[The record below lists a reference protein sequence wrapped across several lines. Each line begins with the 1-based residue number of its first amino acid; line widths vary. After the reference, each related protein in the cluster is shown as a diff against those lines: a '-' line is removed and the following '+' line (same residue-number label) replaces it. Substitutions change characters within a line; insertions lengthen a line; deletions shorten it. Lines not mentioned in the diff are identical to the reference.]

1 MRATALC
8 CTLAALGCGSGEP
21 SVSSPAPPGPRAHG
35 GPEGPPLDENGKP
48 IRSLV
53 EESGCNAYR
62 DVPGVFGFCLV
73 QWAGRG
79 QGDGKVDSM
88 CRQAG
93 DWESECRHAWV
104 TSRSNVDSQWSTD
117 ELLNACPNDAGDC
130 RFEVLDMRPTADAAK
145 QIQLCFENA
154 GNFAGDCIAHAL
166 ERWVRTQPSPEE
178 IQRVA
183 QVAVAPDRIGQY
195 VAALKVCFGSIDE
208 CVGSPSVK
216 GECLSR
222 VPEIERDEAIC
233 ARLRQSPGTPQVPM
247 GP

>member
-8 CTLAALGCGSGEP
+8 CAFAAIACGSGEP
-21 SVSSPAPPGPRAHG
+21 SAPPSSPPSPRAHG

-53 EESGCNAYR
+53 EESGCNSYR

-79 QGDGKVDSM
+79 QGDGKVDNM
-88 CRQAG
+88 CRLAG
-93 DWESECRHAWV
+93 SWESECRHAWV
-104 TSRSNVDSQWSTD
+104 TSRSGPDSQWSTE
-117 ELLNACPNDAGDC
+117 ELLAGCPNDAGDC
-130 RFEVLDMRPTADAAK
+130 RFEVLDMRPNPDASK

-166 ERWVRTQPSPEE
+166 ERWVRTTPSAEE
-178 IQRVA
+178 VRRVA
-183 QVAVAPDRIGQY
+183 QLTIAPDRIGQY
-195 VAALKVCFGSIDE
+195 VAALKVCFGTIDE
-208 CVGSPSVK
+208 CVGSPAVR
-216 GECLSR
+216 GECQSR
-222 VPEIERDEAIC
+222 IGEIEREEAIC
-233 ARLRQSPGTPQVPM
+233 TRLLQSPGTPQVPM